1 MKEKH
6 WFLKSREYSIS
17 GLSNI
22 INIFSTV
29 GVEARSFLI
38 ILLIGNILDKYLAIF
53 IQTFHLV
60 PVYISA
66 YMEQYSHHR
75 HVISWGQFTIY
86 TLPGRMEEEEGGGRI
101 IYQCMWLI
109 PLYSQY
115 HVLTLYYV
123 LHWTLWS
130 LDTFLTKYFVIKTN
144 QKCGDSKFQNRLS
157 SPYEHWV
164 FILDFFY
171 CYVFLNRFQH

>member
-17 GLSNI
+17 GLLNI

-38 ILLIGNILDKYLAIF
+38 ILLIGNILDKYFAIF

-86 TLPGRMEEEEGGGRI
+86 TLPGRMEEEEGGEQDNLSMYVTYSTLFSISCPYSVLCLALDSVESRHFP
-101 IYQCMWLI
+101 YQIFCYQNKSEMW
-109 PLYSQY
+109 
-115 HVLTLYYV
+115 
-123 LHWTLWS
+123 
-130 LDTFLTKYFVIKTN
+130 
-144 QKCGDSKFQNRLS
+144 
-157 SPYEHWV
+157 
-164 FILDFFY
+164 
-171 CYVFLNRFQH
+171 RFQVSE